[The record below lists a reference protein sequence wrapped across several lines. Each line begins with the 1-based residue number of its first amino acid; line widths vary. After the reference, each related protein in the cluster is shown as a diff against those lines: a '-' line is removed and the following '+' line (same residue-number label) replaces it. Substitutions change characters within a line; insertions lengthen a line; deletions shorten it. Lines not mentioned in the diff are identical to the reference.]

1 MTRSHTT
8 YRHGSYLYT
17 VKRSQL
23 AGASAAFAIFV
34 YIPRS
39 KSWVKLPGFP
49 YYPTNDEAERKLNE
63 LARLNRWELCLPS
76 GAAIKKNVPDSG
88 TGKEIR

>member
-23 AGASAAFAIFV
+23 AGASAAYGLFV
-34 YIPRS
+34 HCPRS
-39 KSWVKLPGFP
+39 RSWLKLPGLPYFP
-49 YYPTNDEAERKLNE
+49 TYEAAEKRLKE
-63 LARLNRWELCLPS
+63 LAKLNRWQLCQP
-76 GAAIKKNVPDSG
+76 GGQRRQK
-88 TGKEIR
+88 